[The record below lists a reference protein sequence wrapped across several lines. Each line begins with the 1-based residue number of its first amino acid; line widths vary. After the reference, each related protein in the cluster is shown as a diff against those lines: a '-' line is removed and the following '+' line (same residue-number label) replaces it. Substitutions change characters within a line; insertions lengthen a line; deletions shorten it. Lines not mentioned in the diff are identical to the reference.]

1 MSNIVEQIN
10 KQIYTI
16 FNDYKFDIKKKI
28 LSNDNDKLN
37 ANKLK
42 KLDKD
47 DRAKLREMA
56 NMKISEYQFDAN
68 FDINN
73 YKNDKVL
80 IDTLSKYTVKKR
92 SIIYYIY
99 SLYLSSIDTL
109 HDSLNNLS
117 LLKNDYDVLKSK
129 HQTDSDEATN
139 QLKNLSDKH
148 NELLKNLQDSMIQI
162 DNTKKNTNN
171 TGTTINDEKKLKTV
185 INDGN
190 NYKNI
195 GSALSTVMKNGK
207 FLRDKIIELKSYN
220 DKNMSE
226 STQKLSEAQNE
237 INNLKN
243 NIENYRDLLKSSW
256 PVLATTLTQDELND
270 IKG

>member
-10 KQIYTI
+10 KQIITI
-16 FNDYKFDIKKKI
+16 FNDYNLNIKKKI

-47 DRAKLREMA
+47 DRNKLRELA
-56 NMKISEYQFDAN
+56 NMKIKEYQFDAN
-68 FDINN
+68 FNINN

-80 IDTLSKYTVKKR
+80 IDTLSKYIVKKR

-109 HDSLNNLS
+109 HDSLTNLS
-117 LLKNDYDVLKSK
+117 VLKNDYDALKKK
-129 HQTDSDEATN
+129 HQTDSDQATD
-139 QLKNLSDKH
+139 QLKIVSDKH
-148 NELLKNLQDSMIQI
+148 NELLKALQNSMLQV
-162 DNTKKNTNN
+162 DNTKKNINN
-171 TGTTINDEKKLKTV
+171 TGTSITDEKKLKTI

-190 NYKNI
+190 NYLGI
-195 GSALSTVMKNGK
+195 GSALSRVVENGK
-207 FLRDKIIELKSYN
+207 LLRDKIIELKSYN

-256 PVLATTLTQDELND
+256 PVLAATLTQDELND
-270 IKG
+270 IK